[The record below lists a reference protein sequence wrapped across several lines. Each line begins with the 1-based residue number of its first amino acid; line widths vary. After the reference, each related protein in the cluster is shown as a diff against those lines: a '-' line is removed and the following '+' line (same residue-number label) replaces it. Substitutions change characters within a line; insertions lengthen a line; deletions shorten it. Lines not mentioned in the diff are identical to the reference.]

1 MPVTYSELF
10 ALLSLIVLIINLIVS
25 IYDNNNK
32 KN

>member
-25 IYDNNNK
+25 IYDNNK

>member
-10 ALLSLIVLIINLIVS
+10 SLLSLIVLIINLIVI
-25 IYDNNNK
+25 IYGNNK